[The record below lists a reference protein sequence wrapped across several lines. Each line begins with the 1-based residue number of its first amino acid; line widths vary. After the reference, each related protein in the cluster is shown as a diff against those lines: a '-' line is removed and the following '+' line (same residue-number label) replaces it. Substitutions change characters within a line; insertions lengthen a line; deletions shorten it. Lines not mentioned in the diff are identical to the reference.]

1 MNYDLLILYS
11 HMQLTLTLSR
21 PLPPLLVNE
30 TYLCHFASD
39 GVIFMVDAV
48 GSGTAYSCNIT
59 GEIPSEFDGILSAGD
74 E

>member
-1 MNYDLLILYS
+1 MCTNYPCGI
-11 HMQLTLTLSR
+11 HAQLTLTLSQ

-39 GVIFMVDAV
+39 GVPFIVEAV
-48 GSGTAYSCNIT
+48 GAGIT
-59 GEIPSEFDGILSAGD
+59 YTCIVTGVIPSEFNGLLNTG